1 VRQALSE
8 VTWPGRF
15 EKLDN
20 YNIILDA
27 AHNPH
32 SATALVATWEEQYP
46 NQKAHIIFGAVEQK
60 NTDKVLAIIAPITE
74 NLHLT
79 PTNSARTLSLVDLQS
94 ALPSGIAYTV
104 HESLDD
110 ALSVVND
117 FNETTPALICGSIFL
132 IGQAKA
138 QLMGTDTRSS
148 EQ

>member
-1 VRQALSE
+1 M
-8 VTWPGRF
+8 
-15 EKLDN
+15 
-20 YNIILDA
+20 
-27 AHNPH
+27 
-32 SATALVATWEEQYP
+32 
-46 NQKAHIIFGAVEQK
+46 
-60 NTDKVLAIIAPITE
+60 LAIIAPITE

-79 PTNSARTLSLVDLQS
+79 PTNSARTLTLVDLQS

-104 HESLDD
+104 HESLDN

-117 FNETTPALICGSIFL
+117 LNKTTPALICGSIFL